1 MTHEQRKKYEE
12 LLGLDIY
19 SPAIEAIDN
28 SRLSDFINVLNT
40 AEDNIKEDLDN
51 ARTAII
57 IEYSIINDLR
67 NMMKDLIKLS
77 DKARKEGNTDEA
89 GKYEESCEQ
98 FYGGIYSCLENIE
111 DKSHHLTVLES
122 SLEFIKELRSYYIE
136 NKKKG

>member
-1 MTHEQRKKYEE
+1 MTHEQRKKYED
-12 LLGLDIY
+12 LLGMDIY

-77 DKARKEGNTDEA
+77 DNARKEGNTDEA

-98 FYGGIYSCLENIE
+98 FYNGIYSCLENIE
-111 DKSHHLTVLES
+111 DKSEHLSVLES
-122 SLEFIKELRSYYIE
+122 SLEFIKDLRSYYIE